1 MFIRG
6 DSAPRSNP
14 LPFCIPFFRKKT
26 PLSYTF
32 YSGRWYPCLRADV
45 SVPCLEHCIS
55 LTAVNA
61 LSFNRNQ
68 SQKQNVF
75 HRPSQTHF
83 HKRGCAPSLILELG
97 SGLAHSFRI
106 FLGSQKL
113 SCFLTFPCPVSVPK
127 SCVIFIVS
135 NIESRASQVGLH
147 EQKKDT
153 ASAKKEKVSSLRRG
167 EQSQECAARILRR
180 QVGD

>member
-1 MFIRG
+1 MHL
-6 DSAPRSNP
+6 A
-14 LPFCIPFFRKKT
+14 
-26 PLSYTF
+26 
-32 YSGRWYPCLRADV
+32 
-45 SVPCLEHCIS
+45 
-55 LTAVNA
+55 
-61 LSFNRNQ
+61 SFWNW
-68 SQKQNVF
+68 
-75 HRPSQTHF
+75 
-83 HKRGCAPSLILELG
+83 GLLELG

-153 ASAKKEKVSSLRRG
+153 ASAKKEKVSLLRRG
-167 EQSQECAARILRR
+167 GTKTRMCGKNLTAPGRRLRGVITWDRDELR
-180 QVGD
+180 QVRICNFCSRLHETGTKRFVAYMRQVQTQKQEILGAV